1 MRLINNFFFIVVIL
15 LLSINN
21 LKAED
26 KVAYLDIDYILTN
39 TLAGKSLL
47 KSLKQNEEIKISKF
61 KSSDENFKNEEKKIL
76 AKKKLISNEQ
86 LRNELKQLQI
96 KFQDYQ
102 KKKNKELEIL
112 KKKRNTN
119 IINFINLINPKSL
132 MLLLVIGLL
141 LFCSTLIIQYGLPKI
156 NPVKASPIFTF
167 EIVVAALSS
176 YWLANEILG
185 VKDLVGGVFIILAI
199 SLSALK

>member
-1 MRLINNFFFIVVIL
+1 MRLINYFFFVFVIL
-15 LLSINN
+15 LISINN

-47 KSLKQNEEIKISKF
+47 KSLQQNEEIKISKF
-61 KSSDENFKNEEKKIL
+61 KSSDENFKNDEKKIL
-76 AKKKLISNEQ
+76 AKKNLISNEE

-96 KFQDYQ
+96 KFQDYR

-119 IINFINLINPKSL
+119 IINFINLINPIIEKYMTDNSIY
-132 MLLLVIGLL
+132 MLID
-141 LFCSTLIIQYGLPKI
+141 KK
-156 NPVKASPIFTF
+156 N
-167 EIVVAALSS
+167 
-176 YWLANEILG
+176 
-185 VKDLVGGVFIILAI
+185 VFIANNNYDITKKLI
-199 SLSALK
+199 ELIDNQIKTIEIE

>member
-61 KSSDENFKNEEKKIL
+61 KSSDENFKNDEMKIL
-76 AKKKLISNEQ
+76 AKKNLISNEE

-96 KFQDYQ
+96 KFQDYR
-102 KKKNKELEIL
+102 KKKNEELEIL

-119 IINFINLINPKSL
+119 IINFINLINPIIEKYMADNSIYIL
-132 MLLLVIGLL
+132 MDKKNI
-141 LFCSTLIIQYGLPKI
+141 FIANNNFDITKKLIELIDNQIKTIKI
-156 NPVKASPIFTF
+156 
-167 EIVVAALSS
+167 E
-176 YWLANEILG
+176 
-185 VKDLVGGVFIILAI
+185 
-199 SLSALK
+199 

>member
-1 MRLINNFFFIVVIL
+1 MRLINNFFLIVVIL

-61 KSSDENFKNEEKKIL
+61 KSSDENFKNDEMKIL
-76 AKKKLISNEQ
+76 AKKNLISNEE

-96 KFQDYQ
+96 KFQDYR

-119 IINFINLINPKSL
+119 IINFINLINPIIEKYMADNSIYIL
-132 MLLLVIGLL
+132 MDKKNI
-141 LFCSTLIIQYGLPKI
+141 FIANNNFDITKKLIELIDNQIKTIKI
-156 NPVKASPIFTF
+156 
-167 EIVVAALSS
+167 E
-176 YWLANEILG
+176 
-185 VKDLVGGVFIILAI
+185 
-199 SLSALK
+199 

>member
-61 KSSDENFKNEEKKIL
+61 KSSDENFKNDEMKIL
-76 AKKKLISNEQ
+76 AKKNLISNEE

-96 KFQDYQ
+96 KFQDYR
-102 KKKNKELEIL
+102 KKKKKE
-112 KKKRNTN
+112 
-119 IINFINLINPKSL
+119 
-132 MLLLVIGLL
+132 
-141 LFCSTLIIQYGLPKI
+141 
-156 NPVKASPIFTF
+156 
-167 EIVVAALSS
+167 
-176 YWLANEILG
+176 
-185 VKDLVGGVFIILAI
+185 
-199 SLSALK
+199 

>member
-1 MRLINNFFFIVVIL
+1 MRLINNFFFLVVIL

-47 KSLKQNEEIKISKF
+47 KSLQQNEEIKISKF
-61 KSSDENFKNEEKKIL
+61 KSSDENFKNDEKKIL
-76 AKKKLISNEQ
+76 AKKNLISNEE

-96 KFQDYQ
+96 KFQDYR

-112 KKKRNTN
+112 KKRRNTN
-119 IINFINLINPKSL
+119 IINFINLINPIIEKYMTDNSIY
-132 MLLLVIGLL
+132 MLID
-141 LFCSTLIIQYGLPKI
+141 KK
-156 NPVKASPIFTF
+156 N
-167 EIVVAALSS
+167 
-176 YWLANEILG
+176 
-185 VKDLVGGVFIILAI
+185 VFIANNNYDITKNLI
-199 SLSALK
+199 ELIDNQIKTIEIE

>member
-1 MRLINNFFFIVVIL
+1 MRLINNFFLIVVIL

-61 KSSDENFKNEEKKIL
+61 KSSDENFKNDEMKIL
-76 AKKKLISNEQ
+76 AKKNLISNEE

-96 KFQDYQ
+96 KFQDYR
-102 KKKNKELEIL
+102 KKKNEELEIL

-119 IINFINLINPKSL
+119 IINFINLINPIIEKYMADNSIYIL
-132 MLLLVIGLL
+132 MDKKNI
-141 LFCSTLIIQYGLPKI
+141 FIANNNFDITKKLIELIDNQIKTIKI
-156 NPVKASPIFTF
+156 
-167 EIVVAALSS
+167 E
-176 YWLANEILG
+176 
-185 VKDLVGGVFIILAI
+185 
-199 SLSALK
+199 

>member
-1 MRLINNFFFIVVIL
+1 MRLINNFFLIVVIL

-61 KSSDENFKNEEKKIL
+61 KSSDENFKNDEMKIL
-76 AKKKLISNEQ
+76 AKKNLISNEE

-96 KFQDYQ
+96 KFQDYR
-102 KKKNKELEIL
+102 KKKKEELEIL

-119 IINFINLINPKSL
+119 IINFINLINPIIEKYMTDNSIY
-132 MLLLVIGLL
+132 MLID
-141 LFCSTLIIQYGLPKI
+141 KK
-156 NPVKASPIFTF
+156 N
-167 EIVVAALSS
+167 
-176 YWLANEILG
+176 
-185 VKDLVGGVFIILAI
+185 VFIANNNYDITKKLI
-199 SLSALK
+199 ELIDNQIKTIEIE

>member
-61 KSSDENFKNEEKKIL
+61 KSSDENFKNDEKKIL

-96 KFQDYQ
+96 KFQDYK

-119 IINFINLINPKSL
+119 IINFINLINPIIEKYMTDNSIY
-132 MLLLVIGLL
+132 MLID
-141 LFCSTLIIQYGLPKI
+141 KK
-156 NPVKASPIFTF
+156 N
-167 EIVVAALSS
+167 
-176 YWLANEILG
+176 
-185 VKDLVGGVFIILAI
+185 VFIANNNYDITKKLI
-199 SLSALK
+199 ELIDNQIKTIEIE

>member
-1 MRLINNFFFIVVIL
+1 MRLINNFFLIVVIL

-61 KSSDENFKNEEKKIL
+61 KSSDENFKNDEMKIL
-76 AKKKLISNEQ
+76 AKKNLISNEE

-96 KFQDYQ
+96 KFQDYR
-102 KKKNKELEIL
+102 KKKNEELEIL

-119 IINFINLINPKSL
+119 IINFINLINPIIEKYMADNSIYIL
-132 MLLLVIGLL
+132 MDKKNI
-141 LFCSTLIIQYGLPKI
+141 FIANNNYDITKKLIELIDNQIKTIKI
-156 NPVKASPIFTF
+156 
-167 EIVVAALSS
+167 E
-176 YWLANEILG
+176 
-185 VKDLVGGVFIILAI
+185 
-199 SLSALK
+199 